1 MSSVKNAAIISAP
14 TFTVGCPFL
23 LGAPPYTGLI
33 GFSDGVAVCFR
44 EARTSDNREDR
55 FEGVEAGFLGGGGG
69 GGGGIK

>member
-1 MSSVKNAAIISAP
+1 M
-14 TFTVGCPFL
+14 
-23 LGAPPYTGLI
+23 GAPPYTGLI

-69 GGGGIK
+69 GGGGDYYGGPLPTPAPPPPQLSSRIEF